1 MKIKNIL
8 AIMLGVAALTACSD
22 DDKNKEEV
30 YANPYTNPLT
40 DYSAADPTIHYDGNR
55 FYLFATNTT
64 KIRVSDDLI
73 EWRDGNN
80 MFSKKPTFNTDKGA
94 AVWAPDIE
102 KVGDKYI
109 LYFAMSAMG
118 GPANAGIGIASA
130 DTPEGP
136 FSLACSVDG
145 KGKMFTS
152 KEIDV
157 RNSIDPAYYDD
168 GDKKYLAWGSFNG
181 LYMIQLTDDGLRPYP
196 DLAGA
201 KANKIKIAGNAF
213 EAPHIHKHG
222 DYYYLFASVGSCCN
236 AMLSTYMTVVGR
248 STSVT
253 GPYLDR
259 NGKSMVDNGF
269 EVVIRGND
277 KFVGPGHNSQLITD
291 KNGRDWILYHSYFR
305 DKTSGGRYLML
316 DEVVWEDGWP
326 RLAKYGPSSVYERP
340 QF

>member
-1 MKIKNIL
+1 
-8 AIMLGVAALTACSD
+8 MLGMAAPTACSD
-22 DDKNKEEV
+22 D
-30 YANPYTNPLT
+30 ANPYSNPLT
-40 DYSAADPTIHYDGNR
+40 DYSAADPTIHYDGNH
-55 FYLFATNTT
+55 FYLFATNTS

-73 EWRDGNN
+73 EWRDGNK
-80 MFSKKPTFNTDKGA
+80 MFTKKPSFNTDKGA

-109 LYFAMSAMG
+109 LYYAMSAMG

-136 FSLACSVDG
+136 FSLDCSVDG
-145 KGKMFTS
+145 KGKLFTS

-181 LYMIQLTDDGLRPYP
+181 LWMIQLTDDGLRPYP
-196 DLAGA
+196 DLATA
-201 KANKIKIAGNAF
+201 KANKIKIAGKAF

-236 AMLSTYMTVVGR
+236 AMLS
-248 STSVT
+248 
-253 GPYLDR
+253 
-259 NGKSMVDNGF
+259 NGKSMVDDAF

-277 KFVGPGHNSQLITD
+277 RFVGPGHNSQLLTD
-291 KNGRDWILYHSYFR
+291 KDGRDWIRYHSYCR
-305 DKTSGGRYLML
+305 DNTSGGRYLML
-316 DEVVWEDGWP
+316 DEIVWEDGWP
-326 RLAKYGPSSVYERP
+326 RLAKYGPSSTYERP
-340 QF
+340 NF